1 MGEINY
7 QTDVLIVGGG
17 PVGMSLGLDLYSR
30 GVDFLLLE
38 ATDGQVD
45 HPKVGTVGPRS
56 MEFFRRWGIA
66 DRIRKAGWPDDHPLD
81 VTWVTAV
88 GGHEIYRIDFG
99 TTGTRP
105 APDHTPE
112 PEQVCPQHWLAPLL
126 TDALGVHPE
135 GPVRFRWQVD
145 GIVQHDGG
153 IVATVTVL
161 DSGEVV
167 TVEAAYVVACDGAN
181 SSIRKACGVHARS
194 RYSGRVFRNILFRAP
209 RLRAQLG
216 ESNALVYFLT
226 SPTML
231 RYPLRSMDGNTLYRL
246 TASGEDSSTTKGP
259 RELLRA
265 AIALDTPVEVLSDA
279 PWHLTHRVADRYR
292 AGRILFAGDAA
303 HTLSPSGGFGM
314 NTGIADAADLGWKLA
329 AALAGWAG
337 PDLLDSYEAERMPV
351 AEASLEQSN
360 RNLGKTL
367 RRELPPEIMLDNA
380 EGALARRA
388 LAARLEAGGVHR
400 EFDAPDIHF
409 GYRYRSKL
417 IVADPT
423 EAETETWSSSALP
436 GGRAPHA
443 WLRPGVS
450 TVDLFGSGFVLL
462 SFQPSPHT
470 ERFQQAFAA
479 RAVPLTV
486 REVREDG
493 VARLYGRPHVLV
505 RPDGHVA
512 WRGMDPP
519 DNPHALVN
527 LVRGG
532 SEMQRE
538 LSAAAT

>member
-1 MGEINY
+1 MGQANY

-17 PVGMSLGLDLYSR
+17 PVGMSLGLDLQVR

-38 ATDGQVD
+38 STDGRVS

-56 MEFFRRWGIA
+56 MEFFRRWGLA
-66 DRIRKAGWPDDHPLD
+66 EPIRKAGWPDDHPLD
-81 VTWVTAV
+81 VAWVTAV

-105 APDHTPE
+105 VPDHTPE

-126 TDALGVHPE
+126 TEALGVHPE
-135 GPVRFRWQVD
+135 GPIRFRWRVD
-145 GIVQHDGG
+145 GVVQHDDGV
-153 IVATVTVL
+153 VATVTVL
-161 DSGEVV
+161 DTGEVV
-167 TVEAAYVVACDGAN
+167 TVTAAYVAACDGAN
-181 SSIRKACGVHARS
+181 SQIRKACGVHARS
-194 RYSGRVFRNILFRAP
+194 RHQEQVFRNILFRAP
-209 RLRAQLG
+209 KLRAQLG

-226 SPTML
+226 SPSML
-231 RYPLRSMDGNTLYRL
+231 RYPLRSMDGNALYRL
-246 TASGEDSSTTKGP
+246 TASGEDSSTTKAP
-259 RELLRA
+259 EELLRA
-265 AIALDTPVEVLSDA
+265 AIALDTPVQVLSDA

-314 NTGIADAADLGWKLA
+314 NTGIADAANLGWKLA
-329 AALAGWAG
+329 AAIAGWAG

-351 AEASLEQSN
+351 AETSLEQSN

-367 RRELPPEIMLDNA
+367 RRELPPEIVLDNA
-380 EGALARRA
+380 EGALARRT
-388 LAARLEAGGVHR
+388 LAARLETGGVRR

-409 GYRYRSKL
+409 GYRYTSEL

-423 EAETETWSSSALP
+423 EADTEIWSSSALP

-443 WLRPGVS
+443 WLRPGMS
-450 TVDLFGSGFVLL
+450 TLDLFGSGFVLL

-470 ERFQQAFAA
+470 ERFQHAFAA

-486 REVREDG
+486 REIRDDD
-493 VARLYGRPHVLV
+493 VARLYRRPHVLV

-512 WRGMDPP
+512 WRGMDLP
-519 DNPHALVN
+519 DNPHALAN
-527 LVRGG
+527 LVHGG
-532 SEMQRE
+532 DQKQMT
-538 LSAAAT
+538 LSA

>member
-1 MGEINY
+1 
-7 QTDVLIVGGG
+7 
-17 PVGMSLGLDLYSR
+17 MSLGLDLRTR

-38 ATDGQVD
+38 STDGQVD

-56 MEFFRRWGIA
+56 MEFFRRWGVA
-66 DRIRKAGWPDDHPLD
+66 DPIRKAGWPDDHPLD

-105 APDHTPE
+105 VPDHTPE

-126 TDALGVHPE
+126 AKALGVHPE
-135 GPVRFRWQVD
+135 GPVRFHWRVD
-145 GIVQHDGG
+145 GIVAHDDGV
-153 IVATVTVL
+153 VATVTVL
-161 DSGEVV
+161 DSGEIV
-167 TVEAAYVVACDGAN
+167 TVEAAYAVACDGAD
-181 SSIRKACGVHARS
+181 SPIRKACGVHARS
-194 RYSGRVFRNILFRAP
+194 RYQGKVFRNILFRAP

-216 ESNALVYFLT
+216 ESNALMYFLT

-231 RYPLRSMDGNTLYRL
+231 RYPLRSMDGDALYRL
-246 TASGEDSSTTKGP
+246 TASGEDSSTTKSP
-259 RELLRA
+259 EELLHA
-265 AIALDTPVEVLSDA
+265 AIALETPVQVLSDA

-292 AGRILFAGDAA
+292 TGRILFAGDAA

-314 NTGIADAADLGWKLA
+314 NTGVADAADLGWKLDA
-329 AALAGWAG
+329 VLAGWAG
-337 PDLLDSYEAERMPV
+337 PHLMDSYEAERMPV

-360 RNLGKTL
+360 QNLERAL
-367 RRELPPEIMLDNA
+367 RRELPREIVLDNP
-380 EGALARRA
+380 EGALARRT
-388 LAARLEAGGVHR
+388 LAARMEAGGVHH

-409 GYRYRSKL
+409 GYRYRSEL

-423 EAETETWSSSALP
+423 ETDTETWSSSALP

-486 REVREDG
+486 QEVREDD
-493 VARLYGRPHVLV
+493 VARRYGRPHVLV

-512 WRGMDPP
+512 WRGMDLP
-519 DNPHALVN
+519 DNAHALVDR
-527 LVRGG
+527 VRG
-532 SEMQRE
+532 SSQKANV
-538 LSAAAT
+538 S

>member
-1 MGEINY
+1 
-7 QTDVLIVGGG
+7 
-17 PVGMSLGLDLYSR
+17 MSLGLDLRAR

-38 ATDGQVD
+38 STDGSVD

-56 MEFFRRWGIA
+56 MEFFRRWGLA
-66 DRIRKAGWPDDHPLD
+66 GRIRKAGWPDDHPLD
-81 VTWVTAV
+81 VAWVTAV

-99 TTGTRP
+99 TAGTRP
-105 APDHTPE
+105 VHDYTPE

-126 TDALGVHPE
+126 TEALGVHPE
-135 GPVRFRWQVD
+135 GPVRFHWRVD
-145 GIVQHDGG
+145 GIVQHDDRV
-153 IVATVTVL
+153 VATVTVL
-161 DSGEVV
+161 DSAKVV
-167 TVEAAYVVACDGAN
+167 TVAAAYVVACDGAN
-181 SSIRKACGVHARS
+181 SPIRKSCGVPARS
-194 RYSGRVFRNILFRAP
+194 RYKGKMFRNILFRAP
-209 RLRAQLG
+209 MLRTQLG
-216 ESNALVYFLT
+216 ESNALMYFLT

-231 RYPLRSMDGNTLYRL
+231 RYPLRSMDGDALYRL
-246 TASGEDSSTTKGP
+246 TASGEDSSTMKGP
-259 RELLRA
+259 EELLRA

-292 AGRILFAGDAA
+292 VGRILFAGDSA

-329 AALAGWAG
+329 ATLAGWTG
-337 PDLLDSYEAERMPV
+337 PDLLDSYQVERRPV
-351 AEASLEQSN
+351 AEASLEESN
-360 RNLGKTL
+360 QNLNRAL
-367 RRELPPEIMLDNA
+367 RRELLPEIVLDNA
-380 EGALARRA
+380 EGARARRT

-409 GYRYRSKL
+409 GYRYTSKL

-423 EAETETWSSSALP
+423 ETDSETWSSSALP

-462 SFQPSPHT
+462 SFQPSPYT

-486 REVREDG
+486 KEIHHAD
-493 VARLYGRPHVLV
+493 VARLYRRPHVLV

-512 WRGMDPP
+512 WRGMELP

-532 SEMQRE
+532 SEKQPLAVCCDR
-538 LSAAAT
+538 LTTSNIRS